1 MRVVSVALLSLWLT
15 TAIVAQGPS
24 KPAQTPTARPEGNLA
39 QIMRGILFPNSNNI
53 FATQQK
59 TPAEVEK
66 MDVSPG
72 SEFAD
77 VYVGWQ
83 VIENSALALSE
94 SANLISI
101 PGRLCANGKPVP
113 VQRPD
118 WIKFTQGLREAG
130 LAAYKAA
137 QTKNQDNMIEASGV
151 VAEACENCHAVYR
164 EKPDL
169 SSRCMP

>member
-1 MRVVSVALLSLWLT
+1 MRVVSVALVSLWLT
-15 TAIVAQGPS
+15 TAIVAQTPP
-24 KPAQTPTARPEGNLA
+24 KPTQAPVSRPDGNLA
-39 QIMRGILFPNSNNI
+39 QVMRGILFPNSNNI

-66 MDVSPG
+66 IDVSPG

-83 VIENSALALSE
+83 VIENSALALAE

-101 PGRLCANGKPVP
+101 PGRLCANGRPVP
-113 VQRPD
+113 VQRAD

-130 LAAYKAA
+130 MATYKAA

-151 VAEACENCHAVYR
+151 IAEACENCHAVYR

-169 SSRCMP
+169 RNRCVP